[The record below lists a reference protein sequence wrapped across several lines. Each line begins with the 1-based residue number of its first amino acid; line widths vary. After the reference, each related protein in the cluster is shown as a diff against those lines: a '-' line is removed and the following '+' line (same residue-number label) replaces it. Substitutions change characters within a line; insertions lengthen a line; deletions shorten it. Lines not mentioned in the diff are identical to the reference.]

1 MGRAEKRKAERY
13 NRIEK
18 SKEQVVLSRREL
30 TEMREK
36 LSQDVLNYNVEALM
50 TCFALAEHRMY
61 GFGKK
66 RILRSLQYIDDL
78 MGDVNDGK
86 ATIEDY
92 KRELEEKT
100 TVAIKC

>member
-100 TVAIKC
+100 NVAIKC